1 MFLGSLVLVLHL
13 RGWIHSENN
22 HSALPNKLLLICAD
36 EFSECESL
44 NAVEQQQQ
52 FMQLEHVN
60 DPKICYKTA
69 LSRISSQNL
78 LSEEDSS
85 EIASADRTTADDSP
99 RNGTTGDTCRVCGDV
114 QAKMHY
120 GVLACFGCKGFFR
133 RALKR
138 ANQYECNNNGKCV
151 IDKC

>member
-1 MFLGSLVLVLHL
+1 MSLGSLIRFTHL
-13 RGWIHSENN
+13 RGWIHNGNN
-22 HSALPNKLLLICAD
+22 HSALPNKLLLIYAD
-36 EFSECESL
+36 KFPECESL

-52 FMQLEHVN
+52 FMQLEQVN
-60 DPKICYKTA
+60 DPKKCYKTSV
-69 LSRISSQNL
+69 SRISSQNL

-99 RNGTTGDTCRVCGDV
+99 TNGITGDTCRVCGDA

-138 ANQYECNNNGKCV
+138 ANQYECNNDGKCV